1 MTFKEIIFKNFQQKF
16 SHYAIYLFSLVI
28 SVVLY
33 FSFITLKYAH
43 HLHGNQNYPI
53 IKEGSQIGSYFL
65 FIIIIVFILYANLL
79 FLKRRGR
86 EFALL
91 QTIGLSRFNILQM
104 IMIEQLLI
112 FIATSILG
120 IIIGIFGSKILLM
133 IVLRLLGI
141 NITVSIIFSVSAILQ
156 AILLI
161 VVAYILTIGQS
172 YFYIRRRSIIELA
185 SNMTKREINHNRFTM
200 GELILGVLG
209 VLMILT
215 GYYLS
220 TTVVQHFNS
229 IFQPFVILIC
239 TVIGAYFFFR
249 STVSLI
255 FKAIKKV
262 RQDTVSVN
270 DVMFTAPIMYRIKKN
285 AFSLTVM
292 TIISAITVSVLCFAA
307 ISRGTLTNE
316 VLLNSPHDVTLKDKE
331 KANELA
337 YELNNKNIEH
347 FYNYKEVVYSKLF
360 KDKLFEK
367 GIAKPYEVSV
377 MSDKY
382 IPNVEV
388 SKGYTDIIV
397 PEGRVSDVM
406 KYKKH
411 GVTQLGTHQHSIK
424 VKLNKEI
431 NQVYFMSDVDLGGPT
446 LVLNDKD
453 YQYLR
458 NHTKAKNIVS
468 QYGFDIKHKKDRPE
482 LQSAVK
488 NVDKN
493 IETRSEAASEISSLT
508 GILLFVTSFLGI
520 AFLIAAG
527 CIIYIK
533 QIDET
538 EDEIENYS
546 ILRKLGFTHRD
557 MAKGLKLKVLFNFS
571 LPLIIALL
579 HAYFASLA
587 FMSLLGA
594 TNQFPIFIVMAV
606 YTAIYA
612 VFALTAYNHSK
623 RTIRHSI

>member
-104 IMIEQLLI
+104 IMIEQLFI

-185 SNMTKREINHNRFTM
+185 SNMTKREINHNRFTI

-220 TTVVQHFNS
+220 TTLVQHFNS

-270 DVMFTAPIMYRIKKN
+270 DVMFIAPIMYRIKKN

-377 MSDKY
+377 TSDKY

-397 PEGRVSDVM
+397 PEGKVSDVM

-411 GVTQLGTHQHSIK
+411 GVTQLGTHQHDIK

-468 QYGFDIKHKKDRPE
+468 QYGFDIKHKKDMPE

-488 NVDKN
+488 NVDK
-493 IETRSEAASEISSLT
+493 
-508 GILLFVTSFLGI
+508 ILKQEVKRQVKFL
-520 AFLIAAG
+520 
-527 CIIYIK
+527 
-533 QIDET
+533 
-538 EDEIENYS
+538 
-546 ILRKLGFTHRD
+546 
-557 MAKGLKLKVLFNFS
+557 V
-571 LPLIIALL
+571 
-579 HAYFASLA
+579 
-587 FMSLLGA
+587 
-594 TNQFPIFIVMAV
+594 
-606 YTAIYA
+606 
-612 VFALTAYNHSK
+612 
-623 RTIRHSI
+623 